1 MAGVILMALTTGARC
16 DDWDTWPPR
25 SYLVRSLAG
34 SVESTLAS
42 QDPATGRFGTQPWI
56 CTDQNVLLPLAA
68 AWAIEDPENPWYHD
82 QRLLEA
88 IGKGGEALVDDQDAK
103 GMWIFRKK
111 DNSTWGQIH
120 MPWTYSRWIRAY
132 MLVRDALPPAVRE
145 KWERGLKLGYSN
157 IRTYFANSVHN
168 IPTHHAMGLYIA
180 GEAFGMQ
187 DWKDA
192 VRPFMAKV
200 VDHQDPAGYWSE
212 HSGPVVGYNAV
223 YVEALGV
230 YYSFSQDPVALEA
243 LRRSALFHSSILW
256 PDGSSV
262 SCIDERQVYHGGVDR
277 GNVGFSWTPEGRG
290 FLLTQ
295 LARYANGGTRLVD
308 ADWAA
313 SMLLYG
319 GSGEGTPPPAGAD
332 RGQTIVGDNGALI
345 KRDKPWQ
352 WALSAYAC
360 EVSESR
366 WIQDRQNLVDIFHDE
381 LGLVAGGGNTK
392 MQPYWS
398 TFTVGDTSK
407 LQHKPGDENPNF
419 RSAGGLR
426 WTPDSASVDP
436 LEEPS
441 RLSLKYGPVECSVT
455 VALLGDGSLAV
466 TYRAPSDVG
475 VEAHLPLMNRGGR
488 LKFAGGDIV
497 PLDAAPVNL
506 SRKQAGAQVE
516 FRGLLIDL
524 PEGASLM
531 WPARQHN
538 PYTKD
543 GSSPLSSAKL
553 VVVMPF
559 AGGVTEQTVR
569 LSRVAPQPF
578 DGLAFEARDIPSA
591 SETGT
596 RTKRL
601 DDVGSQFLGAEAP
614 GESITFTLPAVP
626 AGAYE
631 LLGEFV
637 LAQSYGVV
645 QVSVDGQT
653 VGAPFD
659 GYSPALESDGQRVS
673 FGKVTLTEGEHKL
686 KLEVIGKNEKSERHF
701 ISVKRWLLK
710 PVN

>member
-1 MAGVILMALTTGARC
+1 
-16 DDWDTWPPR
+16 
-25 SYLVRSLAG
+25 
-34 SVESTLAS
+34 
-42 QDPATGRFGTQPWI
+42 
-56 CTDQNVLLPLAA
+56 
-68 AWAIEDPENPWYHD
+68 
-82 QRLLEA
+82 
-88 IGKGGEALVDDQDAK
+88 
-103 GMWIFRKK
+103 
-111 DNSTWGQIH
+111 
-120 MPWTYSRWIRAY
+120 
-132 MLVRDALPPAVRE
+132 
-145 KWERGLKLGYSN
+145 
-157 IRTYFANSVHN
+157 
-168 IPTHHAMGLYIA
+168 
-180 GEAFGMQ
+180 
-187 DWKDA
+187 
-192 VRPFMAKV
+192 
-200 VDHQDPAGYWSE
+200 
-212 HSGPVVGYNAV
+212 
-223 YVEALGV
+223 
-230 YYSFSQDPVALEA
+230 
-243 LRRSALFHSSILW
+243 
-256 PDGSSV
+256 
-262 SCIDERQVYHGGVDR
+262 
-277 GNVGFSWTPEGRG
+277 
-290 FLLTQ
+290 
-295 LARYANGGTRLVD
+295 
-308 ADWAA
+308 
-313 SMLLYG
+313 
-319 GSGEGTPPPAGAD
+319 
-332 RGQTIVGDNGALI
+332 
-345 KRDKPWQ
+345 
-352 WALSAYAC
+352 
-360 EVSESR
+360 
-366 WIQDRQNLVDIFHDE
+366 
-381 LGLVAGGGNTK
+381 
-392 MQPYWS
+392 
-398 TFTVGDTSK
+398 
-407 LQHKPGDENPNF
+407 
-419 RSAGGLR
+419 
-426 WTPDSASVDP
+426 
-436 LEEPS
+436 
-441 RLSLKYGPVECSVT
+441 
-455 VALLGDGSLAV
+455 
-466 TYRAPSDVG
+466 
-475 VEAHLPLMNRGGR
+475 MNRGGR